1 MEDIYKESS
10 FLIKNEKYSLD
21 IFLKYQTPNG
31 ISYKGITIYKKNCD
45 INFLNEESLQVFL
58 NKKENK
64 NTKYNYICSLANIG
78 LISISDLICF
88 LYLTK
93 NDVILLDDNEEYI
106 HYKIKNLQYI
116 ILQNNE
122 VINQEF
128 DKNFEN
134 FKKFFIAE
142 NLFFSVCKHGNN
154 TLNFYLDSSNNIVYN
169 ENFFVLFKQANAIEF
184 ITPLKKG
191 FYKRL
196 IINDSL
202 NNKNEIDNYNQDQE
216 KVDSKLKIELI
227 IINKNDCNLKDLI
240 DIKNILNEKESIQE
254 INIIFY
260 PNIINK
266 KINFHFFSYYG
277 ELFSDY
283 NYLYNKFIKNN
294 DNKKIFFLTALE
306 NYSNNNVN
314 STKDF
319 IDEKNKEKF
328 QVEIINDNKK
338 NNIKQFI
345 SEKSEKIKK
354 LFIDGNEELK
364 KDNNH
369 ILILSGSSKNSIFNL
384 IEEIIRFIINIYFSS
399 YINSI
404 NGQYKFLL
412 NNTLTNIDNFFIML
426 DDILCK
432 RMTTLYKLEPK
443 FPKVKLVTNDYIKSS
458 NINIKNNFQDQTQ
471 KKLFSIFILTY
482 NVAAM
487 NIDDINSI
495 NFSELLFPEKSKK
508 YFESHNGTNKYPL
521 FYIIGLEEVVNL
533 NPKNILIGGE
543 KDKYVLWEE
552 KITSELQSRTD
563 YILLC
568 KSYLVGILFFL
579 FVQASEVSKIRN
591 IKNTKSKTGFYGQLG
606 NKGSCFVEFE
616 YDNKTYGFNNG
627 HLPAGEKVK
636 KNEERKNNLIEILNH
651 KSLSMENSLLNLR
664 QSKNKSSSFI
674 SSNYYNASK
683 EFYMHDFYFI
693 FGDLNFRVNSN
704 IKLLHNWLFNMK
716 FSGSENLNKNNIDN
730 NLDVDQLK
738 DEIDEDNIKGNLYY
752 QINDNIFM
760 KYFGNEFWK
769 CDQLNIFKDE
779 LKKYNIKEN
788 NITFPPTYKYIKN
801 TNNYDLLK
809 REPAWT
815 DRILY
820 KENDLIRS
828 IIYDRID
835 INYSDHKPIFSIF
848 EIKY

>member
-10 FLIKNEKYSLD
+10 FLIKNEKHSLD

-45 INFLNEESLQVFL
+45 INCLNEESSQVFF

-64 NTKYNYICSLANIG
+64 NTKYNYIYSLANIG
-78 LISISDLICF
+78 LISISDFICF

-154 TLNFYLDSSNNIVYN
+154 ILNFYLDSSNNIIYN
-169 ENFFVLFKQANAIEF
+169 EKFFVLFKQANAIEF

-191 FYKRL
+191 IYKRL

-202 NNKNEIDNYNQDQE
+202 NNKNEIDNYNQYQE
-216 KVDSKLKIELI
+216 KVDNKIIIELI
-227 IINKNDCNLKDLI
+227 IINKNDCNKKDLI

-260 PNIINK
+260 PYFINK
-266 KINFHFFSYYG
+266 KIIFHFYSYYG

-306 NYSNNNVN
+306 NYTNNNVN
-314 STKDF
+314 SNKDF
-319 IDEKNKEKF
+319 ISEKNKEKF

-354 LFIDGNEELK
+354 LFIDVNEELK

-369 ILILSGSSKNSIFNL
+369 ILILSGSSNNSIFNL

-412 NNTLTNIDNFFIML
+412 NNTVTNIDNFFIML

-443 FPKVKLVTNDYIKSS
+443 FPKVKLVTNDYIKS
-458 NINIKNNFQDQTQ
+458 
-471 KKLFSIFILTY
+471 
-482 NVAAM
+482 
-487 NIDDINSI
+487 
-495 NFSELLFPEKSKK
+495 
-508 YFESHNGTNKYPL
+508 
-521 FYIIGLEEVVNL
+521 
-533 NPKNILIGGE
+533 LI
-543 KDKYVLWEE
+543 
-552 KITSELQSRTD
+552 
-563 YILLC
+563 
-568 KSYLVGILFFL
+568 
-579 FVQASEVSKIRN
+579 
-591 IKNTKSKTGFYGQLG
+591 
-606 NKGSCFVEFE
+606 
-616 YDNKTYGFNNG
+616 
-627 HLPAGEKVK
+627 
-636 KNEERKNNLIEILNH
+636 
-651 KSLSMENSLLNLR
+651 
-664 QSKNKSSSFI
+664 
-674 SSNYYNASK
+674 
-683 EFYMHDFYFI
+683 
-693 FGDLNFRVNSN
+693 
-704 IKLLHNWLFNMK
+704 
-716 FSGSENLNKNNIDN
+716 
-730 NLDVDQLK
+730 
-738 DEIDEDNIKGNLYY
+738 
-752 QINDNIFM
+752 
-760 KYFGNEFWK
+760 
-769 CDQLNIFKDE
+769 
-779 LKKYNIKEN
+779 
-788 NITFPPTYKYIKN
+788 
-801 TNNYDLLK
+801 
-809 REPAWT
+809 
-815 DRILY
+815 
-820 KENDLIRS
+820 
-828 IIYDRID
+828 
-835 INYSDHKPIFSIF
+835 
-848 EIKY
+848 